1 MTIKSPIISLFC
13 LLLMCSASGQT
24 TQDISSGAARTIYD
38 VLRTVPGID
47 ISISNSLK
55 EQPQV
60 YVRDARNM
68 RGKVAA
74 LFVVDNAIYDGD
86 ISVINPIDVAS
97 VTVLK
102 DAAAA
107 SAFGSRAFGGVII
120 IKTKSGKGYIPPAV
134 TTYEK
139 SAYQYFITK
148 GTELKVIGKDGKP
161 IASGVITRET
171 DSSIFLRKKE
181 IHKRLIEKVEMIIN

>member
-1 MTIKSPIISLFC
+1 
-13 LLLMCSASGQT
+13 MCSASGQT

-102 DAAAA
+102 DAAAK
-107 SAFGSRAFGGVII
+107 GHGV
-120 IKTKSGKGYIPPAV
+120 
-134 TTYEK
+134 
-139 SAYQYFITK
+139 
-148 GTELKVIGKDGKP
+148 
-161 IASGVITRET
+161 
-171 DSSIFLRKKE
+171 
-181 IHKRLIEKVEMIIN
+181 